1 MEKEFIMIK
10 PDGVQRGLVG
20 QVISRIEKAGLKMIA
35 MKMLKISLK
44 QAKEHYAIHQGKT
57 FYDGLIKFITSG
69 PVVAIVV
76 EGKNAVKHTRRLIGA
91 TNPID
96 ATPGSIRGDFA
107 LDIGRNIV
115 HAGDSRENAI
125 KEYKIYFNET
135 EFVSYIRQDENWI
148 YE

>member
-10 PDGVQRGLVG
+10 PDGVHRGLVG
-20 QVISRIEKAGLKMIA
+20 QVISRIEKAGLKIIA
-35 MKMLKISLK
+35 MKMLKISQK

-76 EGKNAVKHTRRLIGA
+76 EGKNAVKHTRKLIGA

-96 ATPGSIRGDFA
+96 ATPGSIRGDYA

-115 HAGDSRENAI
+115 HAGDSRENAL
-125 KEYKIYFNET
+125 KEYKIYFNDT
-135 EFVSYIRQDENWI
+135 EFVSYRRQDENWI

>member
-1 MEKEFIMIK
+1 MEIEFVMIK

-20 QVISRIEKAGLKMIA
+20 EVVSKFEKAGLKIIA
-35 MKMLKISLK
+35 IKIFVVTRE
-44 QAKEHYAIHQGKT
+44 QAERHYAIHEGKS

-69 PVVAIVV
+69 PVVAMII
-76 EGKNAVKHTRRLIGA
+76 EGKNAIKHTRRIVGS

-115 HAGDSRENAI
+115 HAADSIENAQ
-125 KEYKIYFNET
+125 KEYKIYFE
-135 EFVSYIRQDENWI
+135 EKELIKYDRIDEYWL